1 MVNLSSP
8 FPIEPSDAMV
18 PHRELALTPAVGVE
32 PIPGYF
38 LTEKIGMG
46 GYGEVWRVKA
56 PGGLDKAIKFVY
68 GTIDDARAMREM
80 KSLNRVKEVHHPFLL
95 SLERIEVVSGQLIIL
110 TELAESCLKTR
121 FDSYREEG
129 YSGIPREE
137 LLDYL
142 RDAADALDF
151 LYEEHTLQHLD
162 VKPENLLLIANRVK
176 VADFGLLKD
185 LSDSKASLMGGM
197 TPLYSP
203 PEIFDGRPNRYSD
216 QYSLAILYQELLTG
230 VPPFNGRT
238 AAQLAAQHLSSPPM
252 LASLPIAEQS
262 IVARALAKDARNRFP
277 NCKALVEALRSPRNA
292 KVNSARG
299 LSVTRV
305 AGSSGGQSYGELA
318 SSEAQEHEHARTVRS
333 AHVEIKSF
341 DALELLADDLHF
353 HPTVFVGLGGVAGQI
368 LRKIRQ
374 RLCDRFG
381 RASDVPMFQTLS
393 IDSDV
398 NALNCLVRG
407 DDGSELSPRDT
418 LAVPL
423 RRPQDYR
430 EQKQELLEWI
440 SRRWLYNIPRS
451 LQTEGLR
458 PLGRLA
464 LVDNWAPVQQKL
476 RYAIEQAMASDG
488 LKRSARRTGFEID
501 EELPRVFLISSLNGG
516 FGSGAVV
523 DVAYWIRS
531 VLAERGISDC
541 MLTGVLTHATP
552 RRTDSRDL
560 AIANAVACLDELQHF
575 SSHGQQFPG
584 DAVCQVPEFV
594 DDNAAFRDTYVV
606 HLGNDLNDAMLE
618 QSLDGVAEYLV
629 RNTATQA
636 AAFFDKTRQL
646 EHEILHNPLG
656 ERRVRSFGL
665 HRFGA
670 AVDDVSAAAVD
681 KLCRTVLSAWTDKY
695 SAASEASKERYAKR
709 CAALDI
715 DLVSLA
721 TKAKDVAK
729 QFRDQDYL
737 VKLQAMLVESM
748 ASLDVNDPSSIF
760 ARIDRQ
766 LEGLGQTFVDGERID
781 RHMRLEEAIGG
792 IMRVRLDS
800 VRESIL
806 ELIDVPC
813 ERAAGAIRA
822 TDWFVGKVA
831 RIEQSNEMIRQCVLQ
846 DLSELQERFCQQV
859 TAVSKDEVEVAKQ
872 AQSTVLGQVDL
883 TDYVS
888 LRQVSDIHEILQDTI
903 FKIKAEASRMR
914 EDLENTAAQLAA
926 FQVSFANSKKNASTS
941 YIDDM
946 LECEFDTVLDE
957 FESELTERLF
967 DTNSTLSEVLTSGSR
982 ARNDFLVALRTAARR
997 VILKRASQTASR
1009 TLVSQDASEDVLDE
1023 ALQKAMPP
1031 LIECGANYRLLVTAG
1046 NQELLQRIKQSQ
1058 RQQMADQPTIV
1069 PDSDDEVVVCY
1080 ELENIPLENIVQG
1093 ITGLRPDFDKLSA
1106 RLRTRQDI
1114 AWTTL
1119 RYENHR

>member
-1 MVNLSSP
+1 MVNLSSSYP
-8 FPIEPSDAMV
+8 SEPSDAVV
-18 PHRELALTPAVGVE
+18 PQRELALTPAVGVE

-68 GTIDDARAMREM
+68 GTIDDARAMREL

-95 SLERIEVVSGQLIIL
+95 SLERIEVVNGQLIIL

-121 FDSYREEG
+121 FESYREEG

-142 RDAADALDF
+142 GDAADALDF

-203 PEIFDGRPNRYSD
+203 PEIFDGRPNRFSD

-277 NCKALVEALRSPRNA
+277 SCKALVEALRSPRNA

-299 LSVTRV
+299 LSVARV
-305 AGSSGGQSYGELA
+305 EGSSDGQAYGGHSLSDSMA
-318 SSEAQEHEHARTVRS
+318 HEHARTVRS
-333 AHVEIKSF
+333 AHVEIKPF
-341 DALELLADDLHF
+341 DPLELVASDLHF
-353 HPTVFVGLGGVAGQI
+353 HPTVFVGLGGTAGRI

-374 RLCDRFG
+374 RLSDRFG

-398 NALNCLVRG
+398 NALNGLIRG

-423 RRPQDYR
+423 RKPQDYR

-464 LVDNWAPVQQKL
+464 LVDHWAPIQQKL
-476 RYAIEQAMASDG
+476 RYSIEQAMAADG
-488 LKRSARRTGFEID
+488 IRKSAHRTGFDID
-501 EELPRVFLISSLNGG
+501 VETPRVYLISSLNGG

-523 DVAYWIRS
+523 DLAYWIRS
-531 VLAERGISDC
+531 VLAERGISDS
-541 MLTGVLTHATP
+541 MFTGILTHATP
-552 RRTDSRDL
+552 RRTDTRDL

-575 SSHGQQFPG
+575 SSHGQHFPG
-584 DAVCQVPEFV
+584 DPVCQVPEFV

-618 QSLDGVAEYLV
+618 QSLDEVAEYLV

-636 AAFFDKTRQL
+636 AAFFDKARKL
-646 EHEILHNPLG
+646 EHETLHNPLG

-665 HRFGA
+665 YRFGA

-681 KLCRTVLSAWTDKY
+681 KLCSRVLSFWTDKY
-695 SAASEASKERYAKR
+695 SEATEANKECYSKR

-721 TKAKDVAK
+721 TKAKNVAK
-729 QFRDQDYL
+729 QFRDQHYMFNL
-737 VKLQAMLVESM
+737 RAMLTEATTSV
-748 ASLDVNDPSSIF
+748 DVHDPRSTF
-760 ARIDRQ
+760 ARLDQQLEILDQAHIDR
-766 LEGLGQTFVDGERID
+766 EGGD
-781 RHMRLEEAIGG
+781 RHVRLEEAIGG

-800 VRESIL
+800 VRESIF

-822 TDWFVGKVA
+822 TDWFVGKIA
-831 RIEQSNEMIRQCVLQ
+831 RIEQNNDMIRECVLQ
-846 DLSELQERFCQQV
+846 DINELQERFCQQIASLNKDEIEEV
-859 TAVSKDEVEVAKQ
+859 RNNQSTAV
-872 AQSTVLGQVDL
+872 GQVDL
-883 TDYVS
+883 ADYVS
-888 LRQVSDIHEILQDTI
+888 LRQAAEIHDILQETI
-903 FKIKAEASRMR
+903 LKIKTEAARMR
-914 EDLENTAAQLAA
+914 EDFENTAAQLAA
-926 FQVSFANSKKNASTS
+926 FQVSFVDSSKNGATA

-946 LECEFDTVLDE
+946 LDSEFDTLLEE

-967 DTNSTLSEVLTSGSR
+967 DTSSTLSEVLKAGNR
-982 ARNDFLVALRTAARR
+982 VRNDFLVALRTAARR

-1009 TLVSQDASEDVLDE
+1009 SLISQDVNEDVIDD
-1023 ALQKAMPP
+1023 ALEEAMPP
-1031 LIECGANYRLLVTAG
+1031 LVECGANYRLLVTAG
-1046 NQELLQRIKQSQ
+1046 NQELLNRIKQS
-1058 RQQMADQPTIV
+1058 RGQQMIDQPTIV

-1080 ELENIPLENIVQG
+1080 ELENIPLENVVQG
-1093 ITGLRPDFDKLSA
+1093 ITGLRPDFDKLSR

-1114 AWTTL
+1114 GWTTL
-1119 RYENHR
+1119 FYDNNC